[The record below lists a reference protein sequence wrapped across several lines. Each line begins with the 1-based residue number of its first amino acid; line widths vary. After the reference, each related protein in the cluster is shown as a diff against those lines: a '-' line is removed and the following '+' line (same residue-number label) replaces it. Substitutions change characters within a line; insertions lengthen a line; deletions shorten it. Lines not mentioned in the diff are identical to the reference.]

1 MKVDWKKRYDDLKRE
16 HNAKMKQLAEEF
28 GPLQFVAYDIS
39 QMDFGCAKTRC
50 EIHLPKIAQILGREY
65 FDYFKEAAR

>member
-28 GPLQFVAYDIS
+28 DPLQLVAYYIS
-39 QMDFGCAKTRC
+39 RMDFGSAKMRC
-50 EIHLPKIAQILGREY
+50 EIHLPKVAQILGCEY
-65 FDYFKEAAR
+65 FDFFKEAAR